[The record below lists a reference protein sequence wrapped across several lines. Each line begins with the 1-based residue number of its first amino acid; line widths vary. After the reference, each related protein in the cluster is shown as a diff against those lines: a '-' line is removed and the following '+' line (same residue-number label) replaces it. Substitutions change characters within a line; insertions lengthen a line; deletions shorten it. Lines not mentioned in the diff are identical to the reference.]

1 MTHYEARASGAD
13 TDPYSDMSKYIL
25 LQRLVAWLSHYEA
38 QASGTDTDPYSDRQ
52 WHVQVHPS
60 PGTCIVTWILQNSLN
75 SSGHGNIA
83 QSVLRDLTC
92 ARKTFPTPLHHC
104 HQPVPLTPAQ
114 DGAMDSCCLRQILAP
129 NPDPCSCSISMMD
142 SSD

>member
-1 MTHYEARASGAD
+1 VSKSATLLGFSSSAVSHVWRMVHHPKDIQPTWHNCGKHWSIRYTH
-13 TDPYSDMSKYIL
+13 
-25 LQRLVAWLSHYEA
+25 LVL
-38 QASGTDTDPYSDRQ
+38 GRIPL
-52 WHVQVHPS
+52 
-60 PGTCIVTWILQNSLN
+60 CLQNSLN

-92 ARKTFPTPLHHC
+92 ARKTFPTPLHHF

-114 DGAMDSCCLRQILAP
+114 NGATDSCCLRQILIPVPVASAWCYR
-129 NPDPCSCSISMMD
+129 NKD